1 MKNKAQL
8 KEANIT
14 TKYNMVS
21 WIKSWNRKWTFSS
34 TEIGIQLYSLV
45 NNVPVLTS

>member
-1 MKNKAQL
+1 
-8 KEANIT
+8 
-14 TKYNMVS
+14 MVS
-21 WIKSWNRKWTFSS
+21 WIKSWDRKWTFTS